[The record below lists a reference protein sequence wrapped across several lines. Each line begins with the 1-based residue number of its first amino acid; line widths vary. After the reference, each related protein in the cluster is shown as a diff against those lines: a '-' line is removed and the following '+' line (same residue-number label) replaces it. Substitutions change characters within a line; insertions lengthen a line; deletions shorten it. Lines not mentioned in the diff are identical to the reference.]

1 MAEPPH
7 RRFPSLHELTPGQ
20 ALSLDAEVLTAKR
33 RFREHKVEK
42 LLREAKRAK
51 ASIETVM
58 ADLLARIYIE
68 GTGG

>member
-1 MAEPPH
+1 
-7 RRFPSLHELTPGQ
+7 
-20 ALSLDAEVLTAKR
+20 
-33 RFREHKVEK
+33 
-42 LLREAKRAK
+42 LREAKRAK